1 MLASLIPRDSSTL
14 SLHFFTQ
21 LFSCVLTIIHNASS
35 KAVKWSYVVC
45 SEEHEL
51 DSRRLKTALGE
62 FDENAAK

>member
-1 MLASLIPRDSSTL
+1 MKKKNTTRQFHFIP
-14 SLHFFTQ
+14 HFFTQ